1 MDRPRYIAV
10 EGPIGVGKTSLVE
23 LLCQEFNGRGI
34 YEKAYSNPFL
44 KDFYLDRKK
53 HAFQTQLFFL
63 LSRYQQQK
71 ELNQQELFSSV
82 TVSDYIF
89 TKDRIF
95 AHLNLDDNGLL
106 LYEQVYKLLDAEILK
121 PDLVVFLQT
130 STEILIKRIGQRGKE
145 FEKNITSDYI
155 DEVSQAY
162 NKFFFSYSETPLLVV
177 DASELDFVN
186 SNDDFRALVKEI
198 KRMKKGTQHYIP
210 RFTAQL

>member
-1 MDRPRYIAV
+1 MDKPRYIAV

-44 KDFYLDRKK
+44 EDFYLDRKK

-71 ELNQQELFSSV
+71 DLNQQDLFNSV

-89 TKDRIF
+89 NKDSIF
-95 AHLNLDDNGLL
+95 AHLNLDDNELL
-106 LYEQVYKLLDAEILK
+106 LYEQIYKLLDAEILK

-130 STEILIKRIGQRGKE
+130 STKKLIKRIGQRGKE
-145 FEKNITSDYI
+145 FEMNIDSDYI

-162 NKFFFSYSETPLLVV
+162 NKFFFGYNESPLLVV

-186 SNDDFRALVKEI
+186 SKDDFMSLVKEI
-198 KRMKKGTQHYIP
+198 NRMKKGTKHYIP
-210 RFTAQL
+210 RFTVQL

>member
-44 KDFYLDRKK
+44 KDFYFDRKK

-71 ELNQQELFSSV
+71 DLNQQDLFSSM

-89 TKDRIF
+89 NKDRLF
-95 AHLNLDDNGLL
+95 AHLNLDDNELI
-106 LYEQVYKLLDAEILK
+106 LYEQIYKLLDADILK

-130 STEILIKRIGQRGKE
+130 STEILIKRIGQRGKA
-145 FEKNITSDYI
+145 FEMDIDSDYI
-155 DEVSQAY
+155 DAVSQAY
-162 NKFFFSYSETPLLVV
+162 NKFFFSYNETPLLVV
-177 DASELDFVN
+177 DASEMDFVN
-186 SNDDFRALVKEI
+186 SKEDFNSLVKEI
-198 KRMKKGTQHYIP
+198 NRVKKGTQHYIP

>member
-210 RFTAQL
+210 RFTVQL

>member
-1 MDRPRYIAV
+1 MDKPRYIAV

-44 KDFYLDRKK
+44 EDFYLDKKK

-71 ELNQQELFSSV
+71 DLNQQDLFNSV

-89 TKDRIF
+89 NKDSIF
-95 AHLNLDDNGLL
+95 AHLNLDDNELL
-106 LYEQVYKLLDAEILK
+106 LYEQIYKLLDAEILK

-130 STEILIKRIGQRGKE
+130 STKKLIKRIGQRGKE
-145 FEKNITSDYI
+145 FEMNIDSDYI

-162 NKFFFSYSETPLLVV
+162 NKFFFGYNESPLLVV

-186 SNDDFRALVKEI
+186 SKDDFMSLVKEI
-198 KRMKKGTQHYIP
+198 NRMKKGTKHYIP
-210 RFTAQL
+210 RFTVQL

>member
-71 ELNQQELFSSV
+71 DLNQQDLFSSV

-89 TKDRIF
+89 AKDRIF
-95 AHLNLDDNGLL
+95 AHLNLDDNELF
-106 LYEQVYKLLDAEILK
+106 LYEQIYKLLDEEIPK
-121 PDLVVFLQT
+121 PDLVIFLQT

-145 FEKNITSDYI
+145 FEMNIAPDYI

-162 NKFFFSYSETPLLVV
+162 NKFFFSYNETPLLLVV
-177 DASELDFVN
+177 ASDMDFVN
-186 SNDDFRALVKEI
+186 SKDDFRSLLKEI
-198 KRMKKGTQHYIP
+198 NRMKKGTQHYIP

>member
-23 LLCQEFNGRGI
+23 LLCQELNGSGI
-34 YEKAYSNPFL
+34 YESAYSNPFL
-44 KDFYLDRKK
+44 KDFYTDRKK

-71 ELNQQELFSSV
+71 NLKQQELFNSI

-89 TKDRIF
+89 AKDRIF
-95 AHLNLDDNGLL
+95 AYLNLDDNELL
-106 LYEQVYKLLDAEILK
+106 LYEQVYRLLDAEILK
-121 PDLVVFLQT
+121 PDLVIYLQT
-130 STEILIKRIGQRGKE
+130 SSDILIKRIERRGKE
-145 FEKNITSDYI
+145 FERDIEPHYI

-162 NKFFFSYSETPLLVV
+162 NKFFFSYNETPLLVV
-177 DASELDFVN
+177 DASDVDFVK
-186 SNDDFRALVKEI
+186 SKDDFRSLVKEI
-198 KRMKKGTQHYIP
+198 KRIKKGTQHYIQ

>member
-1 MDRPRYIAV
+1 MDKPRYIAV

-44 KDFYLDRKK
+44 EDFYLDRKK

-71 ELNQQELFSSV
+71 DLNQQDLFNSV

-89 TKDRIF
+89 NKDRIF
-95 AHLNLDDNGLL
+95 AHLNLDDNELL
-106 LYEQVYKLLDAEILK
+106 LYEQIYKLLDAEILK

-130 STEILIKRIGQRGKE
+130 STKKLIKRIGQRGKE
-145 FEKNITSDYI
+145 FEMNIDSDYI

-162 NKFFFSYSETPLLVV
+162 NKFFFGYNESPLLVV

-186 SNDDFRALVKEI
+186 SKDDFMSLVKEI
-198 KRMKKGTQHYIP
+198 NRMKKGTKHYIP
-210 RFTAQL
+210 RFTVQL

>member
-1 MDRPRYIAV
+1 MDKPRYIAV

-71 ELNQQELFSSV
+71 DLNQQDLFSSV

-89 TKDRIF
+89 NKDRIF
-95 AHLNLDDNGLL
+95 AHLNLDDNELL
-106 LYEQVYKLLDAEILK
+106 LYEQIYKLLDAEILK

-145 FEKNITSDYI
+145 FEMDIDSDYI

-162 NKFFFSYSETPLLVV
+162 NKFFFSYNETPLLVV
-177 DASELDFVN
+177 DATELDFVN
-186 SNDDFRALVKEI
+186 SKNDFRSLVKEI
-198 KRMKKGTQHYIP
+198 NRMKKGTQHYIP
-210 RFTAQL
+210 RFTVQL

>member
-23 LLCQEFNGRGI
+23 RLCQEFNGRGI

-71 ELNQQELFSSV
+71 ELNQQELFSSI

-95 AHLNLDDNGLL
+95 AHLNLDDNEIL

-130 STEILIKRIGQRGKE
+130 STEILINRIGQRGKE
-145 FEKNITSDYI
+145 FEKNIASDYI

-162 NKFFFSYSETPLLVV
+162 NKFFFSYNETPLLVV

-186 SNDDFRALVKEI
+186 SNDDFRSLVKEI

>member
-1 MDRPRYIAV
+1 MDKPRYIAV

-71 ELNQQELFSSV
+71 DLNQQDLFSSV

-89 TKDRIF
+89 NKDRIF
-95 AHLNLDDNGLL
+95 AHLNLDDNELI
-106 LYEQVYKLLDAEILK
+106 LYEQIYKLLDAEILK

-145 FEKNITSDYI
+145 FEMDIDSDYI

-162 NKFFFSYSETPLLVV
+162 NKFFFSYNETPLLVV

-186 SNDDFRALVKEI
+186 SKEDFRSLVKEI
-198 KRMKKGTQHYIP
+198 NRVKKGTQHYIP
-210 RFTAQL
+210 RFTVQV